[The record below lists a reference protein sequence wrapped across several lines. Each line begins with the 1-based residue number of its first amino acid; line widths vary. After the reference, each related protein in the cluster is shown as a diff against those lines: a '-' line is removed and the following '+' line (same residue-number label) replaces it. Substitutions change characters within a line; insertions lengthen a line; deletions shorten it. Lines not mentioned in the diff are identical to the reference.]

1 MAVGLI
7 FVLKLQSCRNGI
19 DPFLR
24 RILHIWMLT
33 TCWNKH
39 HNPKYALDVNGTVR
53 ATNILSTTA
62 KVGDLTFAGNSI
74 TDTGIIDLGTADS
87 VVYNDKLT
95 VDGIEINDNTIR
107 TTESNA
113 NPEFDANG
121 TGTIE
126 ILTDTNIDGN
136 LHVTG
141 NISTDGNI
149 TIGDSATDSIT
160 FNPKISKLTSP
171 QMQTILI
178 I

>member
-1 MAVGLI
+1 M
-7 FVLKLQSCRNGI
+7 
-19 DPFLR
+19 
-24 RILHIWMLT
+24 
-33 TCWNKH
+33 
-39 HNPKYALDVNGTVR
+39 
-53 ATNILSTTA
+53 
-62 KVGDLTFAGNSI
+62 TFAGNSI
-74 TDTGIIDLGTADS
+74 TADTGIIDLGTADS

-160 FNPKISKLTSP
+160 FNPKISK
-171 QMQTILI
+171 
-178 I
+178 